1 MKVTSRKRRDLPTP
15 EVARASPHSRMTAY
29 CVRGIRSDGSAD
41 FHERIA
47 AALGQDRPVLV
58 DAVVSRMVLPITVGN
73 CSTVA
78 SFPKLAPIT
87 FLLDCSK
94 ANLTSAAPCLGLVN
108 QERCS

>member
-1 MKVTSRKRRDLPTP
+1 
-15 EVARASPHSRMTAY
+15 MTAY

-47 AALGQDRPVLV
+47 AALGQDGPVLV
-58 DAVVSRMVLPITVGN
+58 DAVVSRMMLLIPPAITVGN